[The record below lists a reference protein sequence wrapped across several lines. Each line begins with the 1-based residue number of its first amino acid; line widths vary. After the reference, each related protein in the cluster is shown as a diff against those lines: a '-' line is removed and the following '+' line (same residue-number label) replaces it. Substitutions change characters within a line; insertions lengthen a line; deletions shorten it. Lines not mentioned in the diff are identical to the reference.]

1 VHIKILGSAA
11 GGGFPQWNC
20 ACRNCRELRA
30 GKLNASPR
38 TQCQVAV
45 SGSHAEWF
53 LLNASP
59 DLRMQIVGTLELDS
73 RGHLRDPEGLGE
85 RGVRHSPIVGVVLT
99 GGDLD
104 QVLGLLHLRELEPL
118 HIYATASI
126 RRLLREQNI
135 FFNMLSQ
142 QPWQSV
148 WTDIVPGES
157 LPLATSAQ
165 SVGKLVCQTI
175 SLGGVLPAYVG
186 EKQAADVRPDEA
198 ILGLFLQSSED
209 GERMAYLPAV
219 PAVDDRLLSML
230 ESCDLVLFDGTFWT
244 DDELVRVQGGG
255 RSARQMGHLPISGPE
270 GSLARL
276 AKLSRPHKVF
286 VHINNTNPILDKD
299 SPQYRE
305 VREAGWDV
313 AEDGWEFRLRQAKP
327 TLAL

>member
-1 VHIKILGSAA
+1 MHIKILGSAA

-20 ACRNCRELRA
+20 ACRNCWELRA
-30 GKLNASPR
+30 GKLNASAR

-59 DLRMQIVGTLELDS
+59 DLRMQIVGTLELYS

-104 QVLGLLHLRELEPL
+104 KVPGFLLRGELEPI

-126 RRLLREQNI
+126 RRLVREQNML
-135 FFNMLSQ
+135 FNMLSQ

-157 LPLATSAQ
+157 FPLATSAQ

-175 SLGGVLPAYVG
+175 SLAGGLPAYVG
-186 EKQAADVRPDEA
+186 EKQAADVRAEEVV
-198 ILGLFLQSSED
+198 LGLFLQAGED
-209 GERMAYLPAV
+209 GERMAYLPGV
-219 PAVDDRLLSML
+219 PAL
-230 ESCDLVLFDGTFWT
+230 
-244 DDELVRVQGGG
+244 
-255 RSARQMGHLPISGPE
+255 
-270 GSLARL
+270 
-276 AKLSRPHKVF
+276 
-286 VHINNTNPILDKD
+286 
-299 SPQYRE
+299 
-305 VREAGWDV
+305 
-313 AEDGWEFRLRQAKP
+313 
-327 TLAL
+327 

>member
-1 VHIKILGSAA
+1 M
-11 GGGFPQWNC
+11 
-20 ACRNCRELRA
+20 RA
-30 GKLNASPR
+30 GKLNSSAR

-45 SGSHAEWF
+45 SGSQAEWF

-59 DLRMQIVGTLELDS
+59 DLRVQIVGTAELDS
-73 RGHLRDPEGLGE
+73 RGHLRNPKGE

-104 QVLGLLHLRELEPL
+104 QVLGLLHLRELEPI
-118 HIYATASI
+118 HIYATPSI

-142 QPWQSV
+142 QPWQSA

-157 LPLATSAQ
+157 LPLATSAE
-165 SVGKLVCQTI
+165 STAKLVCQAV
-175 SLGGVLPAYVG
+175 SLGGDLPAYVG
-186 EKQAADVRPDEA
+186 EKLAADVRADEA
-198 ILGLFLQSSED
+198 VLGLFLQSSED

-230 ESCDLVLFDGTFWT
+230 ESCDLLLFDGTFWT

-255 RSARQMGHLPISGPE
+255 RSARQMGHVPISGQE

-276 AKLSRPHKVF
+276 AKLRRPHKVF
-286 VHINNTNPILDKD
+286 VHINNTNPILDRD
-299 SPQYRE
+299 SPQYRQ
-305 VREAGWDV
+305 VREAGWEV
-313 AEDGWEFRLRQAKP
+313 AEDGWEFQLRQPKQP
-327 TLAL
+327 PLAF

>member
-1 VHIKILGSAA
+1 M
-11 GGGFPQWNC
+11 
-20 ACRNCRELRA
+20 RA
-30 GKLNASPR
+30 GKLNSSPR

-59 DLRMQIVGTLELDS
+59 DLRMQIVGTAELDS
-73 RGHLRDPEGLGE
+73 RGHLRDPKAVSE
-85 RGVRHSPIVGVVLT
+85 RGVRHSPIAGVVLT

-104 QVLGLLHLRELEPL
+104 QVLGLLHLRELEPI

-126 RRLLREQNI
+126 RRLLREQNL
-135 FFNMLSQ
+135 FFNMLTQ

-148 WTDIVPGES
+148 WTDLVPGERFALVAS
-157 LPLATSAQ
+157 AESTS
-165 SVGKLVCQTI
+165 KLVCQAI
-175 SLGGVLPAYVG
+175 SLGGGLPAYVG
-186 EKQAADVRPDEA
+186 EKQAADVRADEA
-198 ILGLFLQSSED
+198 VLGLLLESRGD
-209 GERMAYLPAV
+209 GKRMAYLPAV

-255 RSARQMGHLPISGPE
+255 RSARQMGHLPISGPG
-270 GSLARL
+270 GSLERL
-276 AKLSRPHKVF
+276 AELSRPHKVF

-313 AEDGWEFRLRQAKP
+313 AEDGWDFTLRQTKP
-327 TLAL
+327 LAF

>member
-1 VHIKILGSAA
+1 
-11 GGGFPQWNC
+11 
-20 ACRNCRELRA
+20 
-30 GKLNASPR
+30 
-38 TQCQVAV
+38 
-45 SGSHAEWF
+45 
-53 LLNASP
+53 
-59 DLRMQIVGTLELDS
+59 MGTAELDS
-73 RGHLRDPEGLGE
+73 RGHLRDPQAVSE

-135 FFNMLSQ
+135 FFNMLTQ

-148 WTDIVPGES
+148 WTDLVPGERFA
-157 LPLATSAQ
+157 LVASAE
-165 SVGKLVCQTI
+165 SASKLVCQAI
-175 SLGGVLPAYVG
+175 SLGGGLPAYVG
-186 EKQAADVRPDEA
+186 EKQAADVRADEA
-198 ILGLFLQSSED
+198 VLGLLLESRGD
-209 GERMAYLPAV
+209 GKRMAYLPAV

-255 RSARQMGHLPISGPE
+255 RSARQMGHLPISGPG
-270 GSLARL
+270 GSLERL
-276 AKLSRPHKVF
+276 AELSRPHKVF

-313 AEDGWEFRLRQAKP
+313 AEDGWEFTLQQTKP
-327 TLAL
+327 LAF

>member
-1 VHIKILGSAA
+1 VDIKILGSAA

-30 GKLNASPR
+30 GKLNASAR

-45 SGSHAEWF
+45 SGSHEEWF

-59 DLRMQIVGTLELDS
+59 DLRMQIVGTPELDS
-73 RGHLRDPEGLGE
+73 RGHLRDSEGVGE

-104 QVLGLLHLRELEPL
+104 QVLGLLHLRELEPI

-126 RRLLREQNI
+126 RRLVREQNVL
-135 FFNMLSQ
+135 FNMLSQ

-157 LPLATSAQ
+157 FPLATSAQ
-165 SVGKLVCQTI
+165 SAGKLVCQTV
-175 SLGGVLPAYVG
+175 SLAGGLPAYVG
-186 EKQAADVRPDEA
+186 EKQAADVRAEEVV
-198 ILGLFLQSSED
+198 LGLFLQAGED
-209 GERMAYLPAV
+209 GERMAHLPGV
-219 PAVDDRLLSML
+219 PGVDDRLLSML
-230 ESCDLVLFDGTFWT
+230 DSCDLVLFDGSFWT

-276 AKLSRPHKVF
+276 AKLRRPRKVF

-299 SPQYRE
+299 SPQYQE
-305 VREAGWDV
+305 VREAGWEI
-313 AEDGWEFRLRQAKP
+313 AEDGWEFRLR
-327 TLAL
+327 

>member
-1 VHIKILGSAA
+1 M
-11 GGGFPQWNC
+11 
-20 ACRNCRELRA
+20 RA
-30 GKLNASPR
+30 GKLNSNAR

-45 SGSHAEWF
+45 SGSEAEWF

-59 DLRMQIVGTLELDS
+59 DLRVQIVGTAELDS
-73 RGHLRDPEGLGE
+73 RGHLRNPTGLGG

-104 QVLGLLHLRELEPL
+104 QVLGLLHLRELEPI

-157 LPLATSAQ
+157 LFLATSAE
-165 SVGKLVCQTI
+165 STGKLVCQAV
-175 SLGGVLPAYVG
+175 SLGGGLPAYVG
-186 EKQAADVRPDEA
+186 ETRVADVRADEA
-198 ILGLFLQSSED
+198 VLGLFIQSSEH
-209 GERMAYLPAV
+209 GKQMAYLPAV

-230 ESCDLVLFDGTFWT
+230 ESCDLLLFDGTFWT

-255 RSARQMGHLPISGPE
+255 RSARQMGHLPISGQG
-270 GSLARL
+270 GSLTRL
-276 AKLSRPHKVF
+276 AKLRRPHKIF
-286 VHINNTNPILDKD
+286 VHINNTNPVLDRD
-299 SPQYRE
+299 SPQYRQ
-305 VREAGWDV
+305 VREAGWEV
-313 AEDGWEFRLRQAKP
+313 AEDGWEFKLRQ
-327 TLAL
+327 